1 MTIQPLLL
9 AVHLAVSAQAPEQ
22 PAPEQSAAAPEAQ
35 PAPATP
41 ATPTTPATPAATP
54 PATPAESPPREKQ
67 EVSLLSLL
75 AEVRRIKEEIGF
87 GPLLY
92 ESHAGM
98 GPAASKV
105 YYSPNGLSIGGYGE
119 FFYANRPAPGVKDES
134 DVLRLVLY
142 TGFKFIDRIIFNGEV
157 EFEHGFTSK
166 KGEVGVEFLYLDFKL
181 HDLFSVRVGNVLVPM
196 GFINEVH
203 EPPFFHGVQRP
214 ELERNLLPSTWNENG
229 VGAYG
234 EWKGLKY
241 RAYFLTG
248 LQALSEQKCVVDDKG
263 TPEATDD
270 VKLCDTGNTG
280 FSDSSWIRGGRQR
293 GSKVIAETWAG
304 VLRVDYEREKYQL
317 GVSAYWGQTGQGQKV
332 ADQVVLGDLFLMEV
346 HGAFRF
352 KGLQAK
358 AIFAYGSLSNTELIS
373 QKQGK
378 TVGARVIGGYG
389 ELAYDILAVALPD
402 KDMSLSPF
410 VRLEG
415 MNLHHAVVSS
425 RTADPALH
433 SVTLTAGVSFKPIGN
448 VVTKADYQG
457 KWNMA
462 GTASHAISVGA
473 GFAF

>member
-1 MTIQPLLL
+1 MSIQPLLL
-9 AVHLAVSAQAPEQ
+9 ALHLVALAQTGEQ
-22 PAPEQSAAAPEAQ
+22 AE
-35 PAPATP
+35 PAPATGASTAAP
-41 ATPTTPATPAATP
+41 AEPAPAPAPAADKDQGK
-54 PATPAESPPREKQ
+54 ESQ

-87 GPLLY
+87 GPLHY

-119 FFYANRPAPGVKDES
+119 FFYANRPAPGVRDES

-181 HDLFSVRVGNVLVPM
+181 HELFSVRVGNVLVPM

-203 EPPFFHGVQRP
+203 EPPFFNGVQRP

-263 TPEATDD
+263 TPESSDD

-293 GSKVIAETWAG
+293 GSKVISESWAG
-304 VLRVDYEREKYQL
+304 VLRLDYEREKYQL
-317 GVSAYWGQTGQGQKV
+317 GGALYWGRSGQRAV
-332 ADQVVLGDLFLMEV
+332 VNDQQVRGDLFLMEL
-346 HGAFRF
+346 HGALRI
-352 KGLQAK
+352 KGLQAR
-358 AIFAYGSLSNTELIS
+358 AIFVYGSLGDTELIS
-373 QKQGK
+373 QWQKK

-389 ELAYDILAVALPD
+389 EVAYDILAVALPD
-402 KDMSLSPF
+402 QDMSLTPF

-415 MNLHHAVVSS
+415 QNLHHAVVSS
-425 RTADPALH
+425 QTADPAQH
-433 SVTLTAGVSFKPIGN
+433 SLTLTAGLGFKPIGN
-448 VVTKADYQG
+448 VVVKADYQG
-457 KWNMA
+457 RWNWA
-462 GTASHAISVGA
+462 GAASHAISLGA